1 VPCHLCRVP
10 NIDHVESEDTP
21 KRACNE
27 CGAQMKHL
35 ADLPR
40 KGQAARRIFR
50 CYNCNNV
57 VSELL

>member
-1 VPCHLCRVP
+1 MP
-10 NIDHVESEDTP
+10 DTDADSDESL

-40 KGQAARRIFR
+40 AKGQAARRVFR

-57 VSELL
+57 ASELL